1 MPLCVV
7 HHVGI
12 EAELLVVTR
21 QGLLQAELPDDA
33 TGLLEAELPAVTRH
47 VCLRRSSSL
56 NRMTEGRHRGGKDIV
71 AVGPSPVLQCSY
83 GLHKWPCMILVVI

>member
-1 MPLCVV
+1 MKKKKIRLPLCVV
-7 HHVGI
+7 HHVG
-12 EAELLVVTR
+12 V
-21 QGLLQAELPDDA
+21 
-33 TGLLEAELPAVTRH
+33 EAELPAVTREGLLQAELPAVTRQ